1 MAERY
6 VVVDRETPMLLPVD
20 LRDWVAED
28 NLARLVI
35 ELVEQS
41 DLRSAWV
48 NERGSGSAQ
57 YPPGMMLG
65 LLIYAYARGIY
76 SSRRIEQLS
85 YESISVRYLC
95 ANTHPDHDTIAKFRR
110 QNGELFRQCFGRL
123 LLLARELGLVRIGKI
138 GVDGTRLEADANR
151 HRFSTRAELE
161 QEQARLEGITSELL
175 ERAEAADQAEEKEP
189 EESRLPPE
197 LADAQKRK
205 VAIGQA
211 LERIKEKEKQH
222 QEHKEKLAQRGRQSE
237 AKEVRMNL
245 TDPDCA
251 ILHRKGQGT
260 VVGYNAQ
267 IGVDMEGSGLIVS
280 NTVGA
285 TGADAQLL
293 AQVLGELSPE
303 LGAVEEVV
311 VDSGY
316 ESGQNAYEL
325 EKSSGVK
332 VYYPPRPTQRTAG
345 GHTYRASKKKRLTR
359 HMRSLMQRRINS
371 RHGQWLQH
379 RRQTLAE
386 GAFGF
391 IKRTLGF
398 KRFSLRGLEAV
409 QTEWQLICLAF
420 NLRKLA

>member
-20 LRDWVAED
+20 LREWVAED
-28 NLARLVI
+28 DLARLVI

-41 DLRSAWV
+41 DLRTAWV

-110 QNGELFRQCFGRL
+110 QNGKLFRQCFGRL
-123 LLLARELGLVRIGKI
+123 LKLARELGLVRIGKI

-151 HRFSTRAELE
+151 HRFSTRNQLE
-161 QEQARLEGITSELL
+161 HEQARLDGIINELL
-175 ERAEAADQAEEKEP
+175 ERAETADQAEDQEP

-197 LADAQKRK
+197 LADAQKRRAA
-205 VAIGQA
+205 VEQA
-211 LERIKEKEKQH
+211 LERIKEKEKQ
-222 QEHKEKLAQRGRQSE
+222 QQQDKEKLAQRGRQSE

-280 NTVGA
+280 NTVSA
-285 TGADAQLL
+285 KGADAELL
-293 AQVLGELSPE
+293 IEVLGGLNPA
-303 LGAVEEVV
+303 LGKVQQVV

-316 ESGQNAYEL
+316 ESGLNAYRL

-332 VYYPPRPTQRTAG
+332 VYYPPRPTHHSTSSR
-345 GHTYRASKKKRLTR
+345 TYRANKNKRLAR

-371 RHGQWLQH
+371 NLGQWLQH